1 MDHSVN
7 GAAIFARAEPRVVAA
22 VTERLLSVGYRSG
35 QLIFAEG
42 QPGDRLYI
50 VASGK
55 IAITQ
60 RSPSGQQNLQAVLGP
75 LDIFGELSVFD
86 PGPRTSSATALTLA
100 QVMSMDR
107 SELRHVIAHYPEITQ
122 QLLRILARRLRRT
135 SDRHA
140 DLVFTDVPGRVAKQL
155 LQLAQQFGSQQ
166 DGAMRVSHDLTQ
178 EEIAQ
183 LVGAGREAVNKAL
196 TDFAR
201 RGWIHLEAKA
211 VLIVDSTRLMQ
222 RASSSIP
229 GPDRTSA

>member
-1 MDHSVN
+1 
-7 GAAIFARAEPRVVAA
+7 
-22 VTERLLSVGYRSG
+22 
-35 QLIFAEG
+35 
-42 QPGDRLYI
+42 
-50 VASGK
+50 
-55 IAITQ
+55 
-60 RSPSGQQNLQAVLGP
+60 
-75 LDIFGELSVFD
+75 
-86 PGPRTSSATALTLA
+86 
-100 QVMSMDR
+100 MDR